1 MATVDASI
9 PLQAKKPDA
18 LGKLSDLLQLQTQ
31 MAGVKQARAAAQQEQ
46 QTAKQRA
53 GLAEF
58 DWQSLNGDDGT
69 IDMNKVA
76 TSDLQKAAGDQYP
89 AVLQSLLSAKQQ
101 GLQAKQAIIGL
112 NEAQR
117 GAFGQMLGALRSD
130 EDVAKDTPEG
140 RQKVGQAVGQ
150 FAQMFGQEVEP
161 VIKAY
166 APILAKAPPGKLG
179 QIIQNIQMQAMS
191 AADQVT
197 KQTPQ
202 YQQVNVGSTLER
214 QQTNPLAPGGVD
226 IPQSRALGIGPGE
239 QEVETTD
246 QLGNKYIITR
256 DKAGNIVRTRPLD
269 GGGGG
274 TGGTGGTGGGPAR
287 FGPGERQSIEQQAEA
302 NFQDIN
308 ATRIAA
314 NLAPQQLDQID
325 KAIDI
330 SKQVNTGGGGAFASK
345 RAAWES
351 ALAAFIPGLE
361 SAADDATKLQL
372 LDKYAE
378 RIAADSAR
386 VLGANATTDAARESI
401 TRQNANIGY
410 TPKAIQDVLQYAK
423 AQTMAMASK
432 GDALENWLKKEGN
445 GITKQHEFQ
454 AAWRQAYDPLIY
466 QLEAATPE
474 ERRKMVEKLSKP
486 QAAELARKRAALREL
501 GAIK

>member
-1 MATVDASI
+1 MATIDASI
-9 PLQAKKPDA
+9 PLQARKPDA
-18 LGKLSDLLQLQTQ
+18 LGKLSDLLQIQQQQT
-31 MAGVKQARAAAQQEQ
+31 ALRTAKAAAQQEE

-58 DWQSLNGDDGT
+58 DWQSLVGDDGT
-69 IDMNKVA
+69 IDMNKIP
-76 TSDLQKAAGDQYP
+76 TSGLEKKAGDQYP
-89 AVLQSLLSAKQQ
+89 AVLQSLLAAKQQ
-101 GLQAKQAIIGL
+101 GLQAKQSIIGL

-130 EDVAKDTPEG
+130 EDVAQDNPQG
-140 RQKVGQAVGQ
+140 RQKVAQAVGQ
-150 FAQMFGQEVEP
+150 FAQMFGPEVEP

-166 APILAKAPPGKLG
+166 APILEKAPPGKMG

-191 AADQVT
+191 AADQVNRQAPNWEQRNT
-197 KQTPQ
+197 
-202 YQQVNVGSTLER
+202 GGALER
-214 QQTNPLAPGGVD
+214 VQTNPLAPGGVQ
-226 IPQSRALGIGPGE
+226 IPEKMPLSISPSEREAVVPNQIGQQDVVSRAPSGQVIGS
-239 QEVETTD
+239 
-246 QLGNKYIITR
+246 
-256 DKAGNIVRTRPLD
+256 RPLTASPSS
-269 GGGGG
+269 G
-274 TGGTGGTGGGPAR
+274 TGSATGGPPR
-287 FGPGERQSIEQQAEA
+287 FGPGEIQAIEQQAEA

-314 NLAPQQLDQID
+314 NLAPQQIDQIN
-325 KAIDI
+325 KALDI

-423 AQTMAMASK
+423 AQTMAMAAK
-432 GDALENWLKKEGN
+432 GDALESWLKQEGN

-474 ERRKMVEKLSKP
+474 ERRKMVEKLSKA
-486 QAAELARKRAALREL
+486 QAAELARKRAALRDL
-501 GAIK
+501 GALK